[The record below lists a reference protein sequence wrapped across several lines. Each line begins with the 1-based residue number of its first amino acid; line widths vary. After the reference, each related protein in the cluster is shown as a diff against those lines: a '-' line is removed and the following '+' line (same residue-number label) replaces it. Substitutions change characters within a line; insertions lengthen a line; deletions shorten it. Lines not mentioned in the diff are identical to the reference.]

1 MEILLVTFCI
11 VLLLN
16 FSSDSLV
23 TDEFFAVKHDTRLN
37 YYLGDNIVTL
47 KGIDCTG
54 LDTDEQ
60 GNVMLGIDV
69 AFQFTSSEG
78 ILRLVTG
85 YDNL

>member
-1 MEILLVTFCI
+1 V
-11 VLLLN
+11 
-16 FSSDSLV
+16 
-23 TDEFFAVKHDTRLN
+23 
-37 YYLGDNIVTL
+37 GDNIVTL

-60 GNVMLGIDV
+60 GNVMPGIDV